1 MRILLVSMRMD
12 IGGAETHILELA
24 KELKKRGNFVKVA
37 SEGGALVSE
46 LEKYNIGHITA
57 PLSSKKPKDIF
68 LSYKTLRKYIKED
81 KYEIVH
87 SHGRIPNFIIHFLRK
102 KYNFG
107 FVTTLHFSF
116 TKTKFIEQF
125 SLWGE
130 KSLAVSEDLRKHL
143 IKNSHVKPKD
153 VVTTV
158 NGINIKEFN
167 EDNDVSYL
175 YNEFPLKK
183 DSKKIVCV
191 CRMERSNCESMF
203 SLVSQAENINKHLK
217 NVQIILVGDGEAYEE
232 LKEKANAVN
241 KKTKDNTVILMGA
254 RKDVNNIISIC
265 DVFVGISRAALE
277 AMAAGKTVVLT
288 GSYGHHGVLLA
299 KDFEKNMLTNF
310 TCRTLPQI
318 TQKAVYKSVC
328 DAYLMDKKDKH
339 YNTAK
344 IKELVEEHFSSEK
357 MCDDAEKVYKELLTE
372 IKSGE
377 IILSGYYGFSNS
389 GDDAILKMII
399 KAIKSHKPDIG
410 ITILSNKPNEAKKLY
425 GVNSVSRW
433 NIFAICKAL
442 KNSSLFISGG
452 GSVIQDVTST
462 KSLYYYLM
470 LITLAKKYKNKV
482 MLYANGIGPV
492 NKVSNRKKT
501 RDVLNKVD
509 VITLR
514 EEDSKSFL
522 EELGVLMPK
531 VEVTCD
537 PAIGLEDI
545 PTVEAEDLL
554 FRYDIFREKY
564 ILISLRE
571 WKTSAF
577 FEEDLKKSV
586 LELKEKYGLKAVFVP
601 LQHPH
606 DVEINKRMAKLT
618 NSICIE
624 RRISAEMFIA
634 LAMKSEFCISMR
646 LHAIIYSFVAGVPAV
661 GIAYD
666 PKIESVMKYFGEENY
681 IGIFEFTKR
690 SFLAKVQRVVEKNEL
705 YREEIKYRLEQLKAK
720 NKINTEYVLKLLE
733 GNNVD

>member
-1 MRILLVSMRMD
+1 MKILLVSMRMD

-46 LEKYNIGHITA
+46 LENDGIAHITA
-57 PLSSKKPKDIF
+57 PLSSKKPKDLLF
-68 LSYKTLRKYIKED
+68 SCKTLKKYIKED
-81 KYEIVH
+81 KFDIVH

-102 KYNFG
+102 RYNFG

-143 IKNSHVKPKD
+143 IKNSHVKPSNIT
-153 VVTTV
+153 TTV
-158 NGINIKEFN
+158 NGINIEKFN
-167 EDNDVSYL
+167 ENNDISYL
-175 YNEFPLKK
+175 YEEFPLKK

-203 SLVSQAENINKHLK
+203 ALVSQAENINKRLK
-217 NVQIILVGDGEAYEE
+217 NVQIILVGNGEAYEE

-241 KKTKDNTVILMGA
+241 KKTKENTVILTGA

-288 GSYGHHGVLLA
+288 GSYGHHGILWA
-299 KDFEKNMLTNF
+299 KDFEENILSNF
-310 TCRTLPQI
+310 TCRQKPPI
-318 TQKAVYKSVC
+318 TSKAVYTSVC
-328 DAYLMDKKDKH
+328 DAYLTDEKTKKE
-339 YNTAK
+339 NAEK
-344 IKELVEEHFSSEK
+344 IKELVIKNFSSEK
-357 MCDDAEKVYKELLTE
+357 MCDDAVKVYKELISE
-372 IKSGE
+372 IRNGE

-399 KAIKSHKPDIG
+399 GDIRTRKPDAG
-410 ITILSNKPNEAKKLY
+410 ITILSNKPKEAKKIY

-433 NIFAICKAL
+433 NIFSICKAL
-442 KNSSLFISGG
+442 KSSRLFISGG

-462 KSLYYYLM
+462 KSLYYYLA

-492 NKVSNRKKT
+492 SKASNRKKT
-501 RDVLNKVD
+501 RDVLNKAD

-514 EEDSKSFL
+514 EDDSKAFL
-522 EELGVLMPK
+522 EELGVLSP
-531 VEVTCD
+531 EIRVTCD
-537 PAIGLEDI
+537 PAIGLCDI
-545 PTVEAEDLL
+545 PTEEAEDIL
-554 FRYDIFREKY
+554 FRYKLFREKY
-564 ILISLRE
+564 VLISLRE
-571 WKTSAF
+571 WKTAPM
-577 FEEDLKKSV
+577 FEEELKKAV
-586 LELKEKYGLKAVFVP
+586 LEMKKTYGLKVVFVP

-618 NSICIE
+618 DSVCIE
-624 RRISAEMFIA
+624 RRMSAEMCIA
-634 LAMKSEFCISMR
+634 LAMKSEFTVSMR
-646 LHAIIYSFVAGVPAV
+646 LHTLIYSFAAGVPSV
-661 GIAYD
+661 GISYD
-666 PKIESVMKYFGEENY
+666 PKIQSVMKYFGEENCV
-681 IGIFEFTKR
+681 GVLEFTKR
-690 SFLAKVQRVVEKNEL
+690 SFLAKVQRVVENNAL
-705 YREEIKYRLEQLKAK
+705 YRDEIKMRAEQLKDK
-720 NKINTEYVLKLLE
+720 NKINIEYVIKLLGE
-733 GNNVD
+733 G